1 LPDLAGSRSEQRVSH
16 SPPTSSAMG
25 RGEVFARASEWDNP
39 QESYSWSVASHE
51 GSGSEKEERMHEV
64 YTIFHNK
71 AIFVKTVNRFNAE
84 LFRVRF
90 MFLRRLLAEEG
101 WWGWAK
107 KW

>member
-1 LPDLAGSRSEQRVSH
+1 
-16 SPPTSSAMG
+16 
-25 RGEVFARASEWDNP
+25 
-39 QESYSWSVASHE
+39 
-51 GSGSEKEERMHEV
+51 MHEV

-101 WWGWAK
+101 WWG
-107 KW
+107 